1 MTGRVSNHKIAFA
14 PAITLPV
21 LTNERIPKMFVT
33 LSERFD
39 VIPIPLSGLNR
50 IIYDQKINKFVR
62 YLLFPIDEIGIFF
75 DTLRLSKRNKAS
87 LIFAENAY
95 ISLACGLAAKM
106 LQIPMVWD
114 NHGNVKIYAEAMH
127 KSSIFTRMNILLERV
142 LQNLASK
149 VFVVS
154 KIDKDAY
161 EQLGFDMGKFLVI
174 PICADLTT
182 VDRNRMNKTEARK
195 SLSIPADEKMVLFF
209 GTLNYHPN
217 LEAVVYIAEM
227 LCPEVSKKID
237 DVHYYIAGGGV
248 YPGQLPDNVHHIGF
262 VPFSPDLCIWL
273 SAADIC
279 IAPLWRG
286 VGVLTKVVDMLS
298 MEKPSVLSPLCL
310 KGIPEL
316 QHDVNCLMGTD
327 EESFAREVVRL
338 LEDPALQERLAKG
351 GRKTIAQGYSWEV
364 IGPRIYDVL
373 ESIIEK
379 NEGGHD
385 IHSIDSKLY

>member
-1 MTGRVSNHKIAFA
+1 MTGEVSNHKIAFA
-14 PAITLPV
+14 PAVTLPV
-21 LTNERIPKMFVT
+21 STNERIPKMFVT

-39 VIPIPLSGLNR
+39 VIPIPLSRLNR
-50 IIYDQKINKFVR
+50 IIYDQRINKLVR
-62 YLLFPIDEIGIFF
+62 YLLFPVDEIGIFF
-75 DTLRLSKRNKAS
+75 VTLRSSKRNNAS

-95 ISLACGLAAKM
+95 ISLACGFAAKM
-106 LQIPMVWD
+106 LRIPMIWD
-114 NHGNVKIYAEAMH
+114 NHGNIRIYAEAMH
-127 KSSIFTRMNILLERV
+127 KSSFFTKMNILLERV

-154 KIDKDAY
+154 KVDANAY
-161 EQLGFDMGKFLVI
+161 DQLGFDTSKFLVV

-182 VDRNRMNKTEARK
+182 VDRYRMNKVEARK
-195 SLSIPADEKMVLFF
+195 RLSIPVDEKVVFFF
-209 GTLNYHPN
+209 GTLNYDPN
-217 LEAVVYIAEM
+217 LEAVEYIAKT
-227 LCPEVSKKID
+227 LCPEVSRKVD
-237 DVHYYIAGGGV
+237 DVQYYIAGGGV
-248 YPGQLPDNVHHIGF
+248 YRDQLPENVHHIGF

-298 MEKPSVLSPLCL
+298 MEKPTVLSPLCF

-316 QHDVNCLMGTD
+316 QHDVNCLMGKD
-327 EESFAREVVRL
+327 EESFAREVIRL

-351 GRKTIAQGYSWEV
+351 GRKIIAQGYSWEV
-364 IGPRIYDVL
+364 IGPRVYEVL
-373 ESIIEK
+373 EQIIEK

-385 IHSIDSKLY
+385 AHSIDS

>member
-1 MTGRVSNHKIAFA
+1 MTDKLSNHKIAFA

-21 LTNERIPKMFVT
+21 LTNERIPKMFLT

-39 VIPIPLSGLNR
+39 VIPVPLSRLNR
-50 IIYDQKINKFVR
+50 VIYDQKINKFVR
-62 YLLFPIDEIGIFF
+62 YLLFPVDEISIFL
-75 DTLRLSKRNKAS
+75 DTLRLSRRNKAS

-95 ISLACGLAAKM
+95 TSLACGLAAKM
-106 LQIPMVWD
+106 LQVPMIWD
-114 NHGNVKIYAEAMH
+114 NHGNVKTYAEAMH
-127 KSSIFTRMNILLERV
+127 KSSFFTRMNILLERV

-154 KIDKDAY
+154 KVDRDAY
-161 EQLGFDMGKFLVI
+161 EQLGFDKDKFLVV

-182 VDRNRMNKTEARK
+182 VDRNKMNKTEARK
-195 SLSIPADEKMVLFF
+195 HLSIPTGEKMVLFF
-209 GTLNYHPN
+209 GTLNYDPN
-217 LEAVVYIAEM
+217 LEAVDYIAET

-237 DVHYYIAGGGV
+237 DVQYYIAGGGV
-248 YPGQLPDNVHHIGF
+248 YHGQLPDNVHHIGF

-298 MEKPSVLSPLCL
+298 MEKPTVLSPLCL

-316 QHDVNCLMGTD
+316 RHNVNCLVGTD

-338 LEDPALQERLAKG
+338 LEDPVLQERLAKD
-351 GRKTIAQGYSWEV
+351 GRKIIAQGYSWEI
-364 IGPRIYDVL
+364 IGPRIHDVL

-379 NEGGHD
+379 NEDGRD
-385 IHSIDSKLY
+385 IHSMNSKLY